1 MEFFRIKRDI
11 PFMRHAL
18 IFNVI
23 SLITFVIAVVSLATK
38 GLHLGVDFTGGTVME
53 VSYSQPADV
62 NKIRDSLTKLG
73 FTEASVQNFG
83 TTSDVLIR
91 LPVKPGLTS
100 AKLSDRVTN
109 HLCNLEA
116 TGGNQGFVA
125 ACPQVVVAY
134 CERLKAA
141 APDKLADIKS
151 DWKESGGPDHNCAT
165 LPDVKSSALT
175 IKRTEFVGPQ
185 VGKELLENGALALL
199 FVSIGIV
206 GYLALRFEWKFGVSA
221 IIANLHDVVIILG
234 FFSLFQWEFS
244 LPVLAAVLA
253 ILGYSVNESVVVM
266 DRVRE
271 NFRNRKFRTT
281 PVPQVIDNAI
291 TATMSRTVI
300 THFSTQLMVCSMLIF
315 GGETLHY
322 FALALT
328 IGICFGIYSSV
339 FVGSPL
345 LMWLGLRREDLART
359 ERKPADA
366 MV

>member
-1 MEFFRIKRDI
+1 MEFFRINRDI

-23 SLITFVIAVVSLATK
+23 SLITFVIAVISLTTK

-53 VSYSQPADV
+53 VSYSQPADL
-62 NKIRDSLTKLG
+62 NKIRDAMAKLG

-83 TTSDVLIR
+83 TTRDVLIR
-91 LPVKPGLTS
+91 LPVKPGVTS
-100 AKLSDRVTN
+100 AKLSEQVLGELKRIDGSV
-109 HLCNLEA
+109 NL
-116 TGGNQGFVA
+116 
-125 ACPQVVVAY
+125 
-134 CERLKAA
+134 
-141 APDKLADIKS
+141 
-151 DWKESGGPDHNCAT
+151 
-165 LPDVKSSALT
+165 
-175 IKRTEFVGPQ
+175 KRTEFVGPQ

-199 FVSIGIV
+199 FVSLGIV
-206 GYLALRFEWKFGVSA
+206 SYLALRFEWKFGVSA

-234 FFSLFQWEFS
+234 FFSIFQWEFS

-300 THFSTQLMVCSMLIF
+300 THFCTQLMVCSMLLF

-345 LMWLGLRREDLART
+345 LMWLGLRREDLARA
-359 ERKPADA
+359 EHKPADA
-366 MV
+366 VV